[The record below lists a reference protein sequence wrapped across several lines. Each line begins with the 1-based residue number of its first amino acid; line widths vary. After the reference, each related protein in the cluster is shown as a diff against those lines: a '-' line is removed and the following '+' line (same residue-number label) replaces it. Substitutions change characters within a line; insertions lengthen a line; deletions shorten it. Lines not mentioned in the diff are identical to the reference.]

1 MQIENAFRQLKP
13 SQREEYFP
21 DGLPQARKLVEGI
34 QQMTGEELSCE
45 QILDLY
51 IYVNDISNLF
61 GSVDSRSR
69 RNIANRFSI
78 APENVDMVIA
88 ACQEAYQGEPAPKKK
103 KRAPEYVEPPDYDEE
118 GDYQNLQVQAPRKK
132 SNGVILFLVLLLLL
146 LAMAAGFVLFILPKF
161 RETTK
166 PVPTETPQPTEEP
179 IRFTCSSCG
188 KAMTPYELYHFDLQ
202 NGSILLCYDCYSE
215 LTEKLTPALPENE
228 EFFTESDET
237 EKLTENWDL
246 DITEENSESA
256 AMEETPQQ
264 LPVEWLNLKEFDLYS
279 TVSLMID
286 FPADQPSGTM
296 DDPNSIGKVAYFPEL
311 QILAVT
317 LTRNPIELNLFT
329 GVPESTY
336 WNFCDAASP
345 YAYYWNRIYN
355 VYQREAVRLDDA
367 VALEDAMP

>member
-1 MQIENAFRQLKP
+1 MQIESAFQQLKP
-13 SQREEYFP
+13 SQRNEYFP

-88 ACQEAYQGEPAPKKK
+88 ACQEAYQGGARSEKK
-103 KRAPEYVEPPDYDEE
+103 KRTQEHFEQPDYDEE
-118 GDYQNLQVQAPRKK
+118 DDYQNLQMQAPRRI
-132 SNGVILFLVLLLLL
+132 SNGVMLFLVVLLLL
-146 LAMAAGFVLFILPKF
+146 LAMAAGFVYFILPKL

-166 PVPTETPQPTEEP
+166 PDPIETPQPTEET
-179 IRFTCSSCG
+179 ISFTCSSCG
-188 KAMTPYELYHFDLQ
+188 KTLTPYELYHFDLE
-202 NGSILLCYDCYSE
+202 NGSILLCYDCYTE
-215 LTEKLTPALPENE
+215 LNEKLTPELTEDE
-228 EFFTESDET
+228 EFFTEGDET
-237 EKLTENWDL
+237 EELTENWDI

-256 AMEETPQQ
+256 ETEETPRQ
-264 LPVEWLNLKEFDLYS
+264 LPAEWRNLKEFDLY
-279 TVSLMID
+279 TAVSSMID
-286 FPADQPSGTM
+286 FPADQPSGAM

-311 QILAVT
+311 EILTVT

-367 VALEDAMP
+367 VPLEDAMP